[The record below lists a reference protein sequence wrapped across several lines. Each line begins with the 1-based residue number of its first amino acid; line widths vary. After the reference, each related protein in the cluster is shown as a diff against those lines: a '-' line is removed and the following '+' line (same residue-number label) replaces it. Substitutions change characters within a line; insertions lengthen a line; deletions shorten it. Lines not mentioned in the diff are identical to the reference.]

1 MKKTDVIPILK
12 RMILYI
18 IPLLQILPGVILGLH
33 YSSFSFLNVLIFTIF
48 VYINYYLYS
57 SEAFDKTTQNES
69 LNIILTILN
78 IVLIVIL
85 SINSSF
91 FLGIN
96 LVLYIL
102 LLYSRKAFDYYNL
115 NLFYVILVLFFNL
128 VIFNLISFYIIAGFI
143 PNNLFIYLVP
153 LIIPSLM
160 FQEYS
165 YFKNQS
171 KLASMLVFVTVGLS
185 LVCMIFVVKFWALL
199 LVFTIPLAYYLGQ
212 YVNIHFVDSFIF
224 FMFVFQLLFIAI

>member
-1 MKKTDVIPILK
+1 
-12 RMILYI
+12 MILYI
-18 IPLLQILPGVILGLH
+18 IPLLQILPGITLGLQ
-33 YSSFSFLNVLIFTIF
+33 YSSFTFLNVLLFTIF
-48 VYINYYLYS
+48 VYINYYIYNS
-57 SEAFDKTTQNES
+57 DSFGNNSHQES

-85 SINSSF
+85 SINYSF

-96 LVLYIL
+96 LVIYIL

-115 NLFYVILVLFFNL
+115 NLFYVILILFFNL
-128 VIFNLISFYIIAGFI
+128 ILFNLISFYIIAGFI

-160 FQEYS
+160 FQEYD

-171 KLASMLVFVTVGLS
+171 KLASMLVFVTVGIS
-185 LVCMIFVVKFWALL
+185 LVCMIFVVQFWALL
-199 LVFTIPLAYYLGQ
+199 LVFTIPLAYYLGR

-224 FMFVFQLLFIAI
+224 FMFLFQILLIAIWTT